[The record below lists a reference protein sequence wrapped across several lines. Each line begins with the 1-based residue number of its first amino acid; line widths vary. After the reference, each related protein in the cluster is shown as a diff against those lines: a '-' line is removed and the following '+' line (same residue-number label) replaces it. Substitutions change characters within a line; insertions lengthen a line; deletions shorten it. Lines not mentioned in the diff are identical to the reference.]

1 MRIYKAEHE
10 YQFEAATYKELLNFK
25 PTDYQELLSLTSVR
39 QEIEADILHLE
50 LSGTYFKTKDYMLF
64 KTELSLINVRLEVF
78 NN

>member
-1 MRIYKAEHE
+1 MRFFKAAHE
-10 YQFEAATYKELLNFK
+10 YQFESATYTDLLTFK

>member
-1 MRIYKAEHE
+1 MRIYKAAHE
-10 YQFEAATYKELLNFK
+10 YLFEAATYKELLNFK
-25 PTDYQELLSLTSVR
+25 QTDYQELLSLTSVR
-39 QEIEADILHLE
+39 QEIEADILNLE